1 MVAAAIYG
9 TRPLTTER
17 QYVSSSSVKT
27 TLVESVS
34 AKLQIPRGKAELII
48 NGVFDCMERALR
60 GGDRIEIRGRN
71 GETLRENW
79 HAGPRTYLGLGVHGF
94 PNLFIVTGPGSPSV
108 LSNMILAAEQ
118 HVDWIADAINHLDSA
133 GIDTIE
139 PGAEAVD
146 NWLEEC
152 SRRASATLFPSANS
166 WYMGANIPGKPRI
179 FMPFIGGFG
188 VYSDICA
195 DVAAA
200 GYRGFELNSAVHA

>member
-1 MVAAAIYG
+1 MTDTDYYQSYNRDNVSLVDLKSAPIEAIDEAG
-9 TRPLTTER
+9 I
-17 QYVSSSSVKT
+17 KT
-27 TLVESVS
+27 TDSHYELDALVF
-34 AKLQIPRGKAELII
+34 ATG
-48 NGVFDCMERALR
+48 FDAMTGAL
-60 GGDRIEIRGRN
+60 DRIEIRGRN

-139 PGAEAVD
+139 PSAEAVD

-179 FMPFIGGFG
+179 FMPFIGAS
-188 VYSDICA
+188 VSTPTSVQTWQQRDTEA
-195 DVAAA
+195 
-200 GYRGFELNSAVHA
+200 SS